1 MDDIGPEPSY
11 EDIIRKEVAS
21 IRQEHNLPD
30 TDVETSDLSSQVFVE
45 YSSRRDEVALREEIE
60 LQRKESYAR
69 RQPKFENEAFLKGI
83 LTFLPFSNFFLSE
96 KLLNHKINIAQEKG
110 LKKEHIP
117 WIKKTSKRVKIIET
131 RRNSKERKLKEIRD
145 KLQRI
150 CKTKLITNKQFFV
163 LKSFEKILML
173 LLLFE
178 VYIRVL
184 KFKIRMEK
192 KKQKELKKEA
202 QYVEKMYEEWTVRDI
217 FCRHYVKD
225 VVCKD
230 LSDRFSQSEPL
241 DLSAN

>member
-131 RRNSKERKLKEIRD
+131 RRNSKERKLKEIR
-145 KLQRI
+145 
-150 CKTKLITNKQFFV
+150 
-163 LKSFEKILML
+163 
-173 LLLFE
+173 
-178 VYIRVL
+178 VL

-230 LSDRFSQSEPL
+230 LSDKFSQTEPL

>member
-30 TDVETSDLSSQVFVE
+30 TDVETSDLFSQVFAA
-45 YSSRRDEVALREEIE
+45 YSRRDEVALREEIE
-60 LQRKESYAR
+60 LQERESYAR
-69 RQPKFENEAFLKGI
+69 RQPKYENEAFLKGI

-117 WIKKTSKRVKIIET
+117 WIKKTSKRVKTIET
-131 RRNSKERKLKEIRD
+131 IRNSKKRKLAE
-145 KLQRI
+145 
-150 CKTKLITNKQFFV
+150 
-163 LKSFEKILML
+163 
-173 LLLFE
+173 
-178 VYIRVL
+178 IRVL

-217 FCRHYVKD
+217 FYRHYVKD

-230 LSDRFSQSEPL
+230 LSDKFSQTEPL
-241 DLSAN
+241 DLSSN

>member
-131 RRNSKERKLKEIRD
+131 RRNSKERKLKEIR
-145 KLQRI
+145 
-150 CKTKLITNKQFFV
+150 
-163 LKSFEKILML
+163 
-173 LLLFE
+173 
-178 VYIRVL
+178 VL

-225 VVCKD
+225 VD
-230 LSDRFSQSEPL
+230 LSDTFSQSEPL